1 MSGLSRMTGTR
12 NLTISITA
20 LLRTLANRNNSVF
33 VLLSIIIILLIAD
46 TSISRLTSVLVERF
60 SAARFATFVFIGIIS
75 VVAPYFI
82 LKFVKK
88 ENISSEMA
96 KRLHVTVI
104 HRITEFS
111 QYLLVAIF
119 LFVVFQ
125 MMIFSFYSIAAL
137 TLATVI
143 SYTLAS
149 IMMSLLAVKFFEWF
163 RSNRNSVVFLYG
175 LSSGMITI
183 NLAVTCLFVA
193 DILQSQP
200 AVVLSYHLI
209 NVPFIAPGSIADL
222 LNYPYV
228 VSSILSFILAW
239 IATAWLLRHHSHS
252 LGTMR
257 FWVILCFP
265 LIFFLLQF
273 GSLFTD
279 LLSPFF
285 RTQPVIF
292 GTLYTLFFASS
303 KPVGGILFGIA
314 FWTLAQKIRNNIV
327 IRNYLLLSAYGF
339 MLLFVSNQAI
349 VLTFNL
355 YPPFALPSV
364 CFMGISSYLLMI
376 SIYSSATSL
385 AQDIKLRRSIKSS
398 AIKEL
403 ELLDRIGTADMEQ
416 ELEKRVLNVVKAEQ
430 NNLIEQTGVQTSLT
444 EEDMKSYLDQVLV
457 EIEKSNINRRRA
469 SVKQEEEFTFDNGSK
484 DKEA

>member
-1 MSGLSRMTGTR
+1 
-12 NLTISITA
+12 
-20 LLRTLANRNNSVF
+20 
-33 VLLSIIIILLIAD
+33 
-46 TSISRLTSVLVERF
+46 
-60 SAARFATFVFIGIIS
+60 
-75 VVAPYFI
+75 
-82 LKFVKK
+82 
-88 ENISSEMA
+88 
-96 KRLHVTVI
+96 
-104 HRITEFS
+104 
-111 QYLLVAIF
+111 
-119 LFVVFQ
+119 
-125 MMIFSFYSIAAL
+125 
-137 TLATVI
+137 
-143 SYTLAS
+143 
-149 IMMSLLAVKFFEWF
+149 
-163 RSNRNSVVFLYG
+163 
-175 LSSGMITI
+175 
-183 NLAVTCLFVA
+183 
-193 DILQSQP
+193 
-200 AVVLSYHLI
+200 
-209 NVPFIAPGSIADL
+209 
-222 LNYPYV
+222 
-228 VSSILSFILAW
+228 
-239 IATAWLLRHHSHS
+239 
-252 LGTMR
+252 
-257 FWVILCFP
+257 
-265 LIFFLLQF
+265 
-273 GSLFTD
+273 LFTD

>member
-1 MSGLSRMTGTR
+1 MTGIR
-12 NLTISITA
+12 KFTISITA
-20 LLRTLANRNNSVF
+20 FLRTLTNRNNSVF

-46 TSISRLTSVLVERF
+46 TSISRLASVVVERF
-60 SAARFATFVFIGIIS
+60 SAATFATFVFIGIIS

-82 LKFVKK
+82 LKFIKK
-88 ENISSEMA
+88 EIISNETA
-96 KRLHVTVI
+96 KRLHFTMI
-104 HRITEFS
+104 HRITELS
-111 QYLLVAIF
+111 QYLVAAIF
-119 LFVVFQ
+119 LFVIFQ
-125 MMIFSFYSIAAL
+125 MLIFSFYNIVAL

-149 IMMSLLAVKFFEWF
+149 IMMSLLAIKFFEWF

-200 AVVLSYHLI
+200 PIVLSLHLI
-209 NVPFIAPGSIADL
+209 NVPFMAPGSMADL
-222 LNYPYV
+222 LDYPYA
-228 VSSILSFILAW
+228 VSSILSFIIAW
-239 IATAWLLRHHSHS
+239 IATAWILRHHSHS

-257 FWVILCFP
+257 FWVILCLP

-285 RTQPVIF
+285 RTQPVFF

-314 FWTLAQKIRNNIV
+314 FWTLAQKISNNIFV
-327 IRNYLLLSAYGF
+327 RNYLLISAYGF

-355 YPPFALPSV
+355 YPPFGLPSV
-364 CFMGISSYLLMI
+364 CLMGLSSYLLMI
-376 SIYSSATSL
+376 GIYSSATSL
-385 AQDIKLRRSIKSS
+385 SQDIKLRQSIRRS

-403 ELLDRIGTADMEQ
+403 ELLDRIGMAHMEKQ
-416 ELEKRVLNVVKAEQ
+416 LEKRVLNVVKAEQ
-430 NNLIEQTGVQTSLT
+430 NNMIEQTGVQTSLT
-444 EEDMKSYLDQVLV
+444 EDDMKSYLNQVLV
-457 EIEKSNINRRRA
+457 EIEKSSIKGRRA
-469 SVKQEEEFTFDNGSK
+469 SVTQKEEATSDSGSK
-484 DKEA
+484 DKETR